1 MQGFKNRRYEYE
13 EKFVLGGGDSHSDS
27 RTDGGTD
34 RTGNNELHGLRA
46 ILTLNI
52 KKEGLAE
59 MRVLPFLSYFNMPCS
74 VLTNSSESGP
84 SCQ

>member
-1 MQGFKNRRYEYE
+1 MASAALRSGVSQGVMQACWDAAGEVIKACNGRP
-13 EKFVLGGGDSHSDS
+13 L
-27 RTDGGTD
+27 GGTD

-59 MRVLPFLSYFNMPCS
+59 MQVLLFIHISICHAAS
-74 VLTNSSESGP
+74 
-84 SCQ
+84 

>member
-34 RTGNNELHGLRA
+34 RTGNNVVYGLRA

-59 MRVLPFLSYFNMPCS
+59 MQVLLFIHISICHAAS
-74 VLTNSSESGP
+74 
-84 SCQ
+84 